1 MIYLFFEKLTYVN
14 KHVKFNS
21 KIKITTGGKNEFY
34 YGYWYNYYGSGNH
47 MGNLFSD
54 NKKMVME
61 KKNNFFIIAF
71 IGAGIVQ
78 YGDNV
83 RKMTFTKEELAFMQE
98 NKKFSSFTD
107 GDIEL
112 YYRSLMTFQ
121 NSKPETYEKYY
132 NQFLEWKTDQ
142 FMEMNKHRELSREEA
157 KGFVE
162 KDMKSRRKSK

>member
-1 MIYLFFEKLTYVN
+1 MNFIMVIGIIIMAAAIIWGIYSLI
-14 KHVKFNS
+14 
-21 KIKITTGGKNEFY
+21 IKK
-34 YGYWYNYYGSGNH
+34 WSW
-47 MGNLFSD
+47 
-54 NKKMVME
+54 KKRII
-61 KKNNFFIIAF
+61 FLLIAF
-71 IGAGIVQ
+71 IGGGIVQ

-107 GDIEL
+107 EDIEL

>member
-1 MIYLFFEKLTYVN
+1 MHLLE
-14 KHVKFNS
+14 S
-21 KIKITTGGKNEFY
+21 KADVQFRIIF
-34 YGYWYNYYGSGNH
+34 
-47 MGNLFSD
+47 LL
-54 NKKMVME
+54 
-61 KKNNFFIIAF
+61 IAF

-83 RKMTFTKEELAFMQE
+83 RKSTFTKEELAFIQE
-98 NKKFSSFTD
+98 NKKFSSFTEKD
-107 GDIEL
+107 VEL

>member
-1 MIYLFFEKLTYVN
+1 M
-14 KHVKFNS
+14 
-21 KIKITTGGKNEFY
+21 
-34 YGYWYNYYGSGNH
+34 
-47 MGNLFSD
+47 
-54 NKKMVME
+54 
-61 KKNNFFIIAF
+61 
-71 IGAGIVQ
+71 Q

>member
-1 MIYLFFEKLTYVN
+1 MNFIMIIGMIIIAAAIIWGIYSLL
-14 KHVKFNS
+14 
-21 KIKITTGGKNEFY
+21 IKK
-34 YGYWYNYYGSGNH
+34 WSW
-47 MGNLFSD
+47 
-54 NKKMVME
+54 KKRII
-61 KKNNFFIIAF
+61 FLLIAF

>member
-1 MIYLFFEKLTYVN
+1 MTDFCFCCSLYSSVLVTFFTLLTLLTVASSEI
-14 KHVKFNS
+14 F
-21 KIKITTGGKNEFY
+21 
-34 YGYWYNYYGSGNH
+34 
-47 MGNLFSD
+47 LL
-54 NKKMVME
+54 
-61 KKNNFFIIAF
+61 IAF
-71 IGAGIVQ
+71 IGGGIVQ